1 MQRPASV
8 RCIAAGGVASG
19 GVASGGVASGGVAA
33 GGAAEAGLVAGSGP
47 LRVHPPP
54 KSNPIPIPIPIHPSA
69 RIRAVYPRHAAG
81 YDVMM
86 PIRAIS
92 PLLPEF
98 RHAQTPANPGPAPAY
113 YEWWYFE
120 VEFNDDSGRP
130 FRAITSFHYP
140 HALDARRVLAHEH
153 YEDYA
158 ARYTTHPGHYAGI
171 ASYVVDVEKTE
182 NVALLISRFR
192 VQDIGTRVTVSR
204 PGDPK
209 VALRFGNSSFLENDD
224 GTFTLTV
231 RQRGKHPVSLTR
243 TRDLD
248 LELTAR
254 FTQNTP
260 GFQPPDAVLLDQS
273 GVQHHWA
280 CVMPNPVVRV
290 DGVRVL
296 RRRLNGSWSSLCK
309 ASAGVGTIG
318 GYHDHQWGGDVFWAQ
333 VGRWSWGRVPLS
345 RQSASRKI
353 LYFDIDGIG
362 GGGYPVSHP
371 DPILVEI
378 PSGATAPR
386 ALDEAAGL
394 APFSL
399 IGPVDSMNF
408 GDGCKFGIQGQDVP
422 YHRTA
427 KIQGRDGAGVLHQ
440 LTITH
445 ERKHNVDTWPFYL
458 RFAPPVKVAGL
469 TAKVATISEIMQA
482 TRLRLPKTHKV
493 LARSELITVTES

>member
-1 MQRPASV
+1 M
-8 RCIAAGGVASG
+8 
-19 GVASGGVASGGVAA
+19 
-33 GGAAEAGLVAGSGP
+33 
-47 LRVHPPP
+47 
-54 KSNPIPIPIPIHPSA
+54 
-69 RIRAVYPRHAAG
+69 
-81 YDVMM
+81 
-86 PIRAIS
+86 
-92 PLLPEF
+92 
-98 RHAQTPANPGPAPAY
+98 
-113 YEWWYFE
+113 
-120 VEFNDDSGRP
+120 
-130 FRAITSFHYP
+130 
-140 HALDARRVLAHEH
+140 
-153 YEDYA
+153 
-158 ARYTTHPGHYAGI
+158 
-171 ASYVVDVEKTE
+171 
-182 NVALLISRFR
+182 
-192 VQDIGTRVTVSR
+192 TVSR